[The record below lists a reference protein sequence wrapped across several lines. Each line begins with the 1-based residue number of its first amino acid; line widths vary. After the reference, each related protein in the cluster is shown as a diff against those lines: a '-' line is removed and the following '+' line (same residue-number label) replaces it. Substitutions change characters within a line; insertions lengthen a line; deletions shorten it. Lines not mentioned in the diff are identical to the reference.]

1 MRCMSKNKQ
10 LSEREKTLH
19 NQDEIESSH
28 VFFFYHISLYY
39 LNINYYIQIN

>member
-28 VFFFYHISLYY
+28 VFFLSYFIILFKYKLLYS
-39 LNINYYIQIN
+39 N

>member
-28 VFFFYHISLYY
+28 VFFFLSYFIILFKYKLLYS
-39 LNINYYIQIN
+39 N

>member
-10 LSEREKTLH
+10 LSEREKRLH

-28 VFFFYHISLYY
+28 VFFYHISLYY
-39 LNINYYIQIN
+39 LNVTYYIQIN